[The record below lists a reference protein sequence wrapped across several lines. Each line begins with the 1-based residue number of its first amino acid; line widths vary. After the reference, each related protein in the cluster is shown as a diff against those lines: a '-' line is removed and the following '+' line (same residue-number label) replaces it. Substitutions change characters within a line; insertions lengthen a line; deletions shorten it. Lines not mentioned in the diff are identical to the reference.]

1 MTNYYDFL
9 EKEHDLTNMGVDDLK
24 KLKKELKD
32 KEFETDEN
40 IGEIKLFISKINYIM
55 DIKK

>member
-1 MTNYYDFL
+1 MSYYDFL
-9 EKEHDLTNMGVDDLK
+9 EKEYDLTDMGVDDLK

-32 KEFETDEN
+32 KESETDEN